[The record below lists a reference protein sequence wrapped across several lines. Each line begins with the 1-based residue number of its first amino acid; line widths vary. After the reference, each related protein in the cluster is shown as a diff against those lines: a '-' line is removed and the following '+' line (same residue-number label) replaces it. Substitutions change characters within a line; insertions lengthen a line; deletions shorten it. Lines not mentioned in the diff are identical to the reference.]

1 VSVLGLA
8 RARDLAQELR
18 RDARAAAEEL
28 GARAGRLADL
38 ADFIVLREF

>member
-8 RARDLAQELR
+8 RARELAQELR
-18 RDARAAAEEL
+18 RDARAALQGL
-28 GARAGRLADL
+28 GAGAERLGDL